1 MGSSE
6 ERSFMTQNE
15 AYHTSGGDLDALVF
29 VNPDGSGG
37 VRIEDDIDDNMY
49 GTGQTRLH
57 CAARERWSTA
67 LSWLV
72 ERGADVNLGWPCL
85 GWKPLHF
92 VAMGGQC
99 ESAVRLIDE
108 GATVGDHGVN
118 GYTALHGAAYH
129 GHPKM
134 CMLLLSRGAS
144 LEVRDKEGRYPEGR
158 ARIRGRPALA
168 DFLAAV
174 RVAGGWTAHLAARRA
189 DRAELLSFR
198 RALPTRRRSAP
209 CAARVQARLFLDV
222 KVSEHVFVLVL
233 EFWRSHRDY

>member
-1 MGSSE
+1 
-6 ERSFMTQNE
+6 MTQNVS
-15 AYHTSGGDLDALVF
+15 YHASGGDLNALVY

-37 VRIEDDIDDNMY
+37 VRIEDDIDDDMY
-49 GTGQTRLH
+49 GRGATRLH
-57 CAARERWSTA
+57 CAARERWSSA

-85 GWKPLHF
+85 GWKPLHN
-92 VAMGGQC
+92 VAIGGQC
-99 ESAVRLIDE
+99 ESAVLVLDA
-108 GATVGDHGVN
+108 GASVGDRGMN
-118 GYTALHGAAYH
+118 GWTALHCAAYH

-134 CMLLLSRGAS
+134 CMVLLSRGAS
-144 LEVRDKEGRYPEGR
+144 LEVRDEEGRYPEGQ
-158 ARIRGRPALA
+158 ARLRGRPALA

-174 RVAGGWTAHLAARRA
+174 RVAGGWTAHMAARRA
-189 DRAELLSFR
+189 DRDELLSFR

-222 KVSEHVFVLVL
+222 KVSEDVFVLVL